1 MLRRREWLGVVVAG
15 ALTIAGS
22 IYWGQDLFQS
32 PPTAVQGFS
41 APFVFGRFYIPEDN
55 PLTEEAFQL
64 GRKLFYDP
72 RLSGNNQVS
81 CATCH
86 NQALAFTDG
95 RRRAIGVSGEEL
107 AFSSMSLS
115 NLLWGPRHFFWD
127 GRSPTLEAQALLPIQ
142 NPDEMDQDL
151 DQLVFE
157 LAADPKYEKEFS
169 RAYGEVSGDNIA
181 KALSTFMRMLIS
193 QNSKYDKFLR
203 GELTLTDEEELGR
216 KLFVAH
222 PDVKVSKRGG
232 NCVDCHSQ
240 FLTGGFK
247 DAYDGFSNNGL
258 DDEVDLLPGLQSV
271 TGDPAHKGLFKVPTL
286 RNIALTAPYMHDG
299 RLPTLEAVLDHYNK
313 GVKIS
318 STLDPLIVEA
328 NNIELDK
335 GASIGLSLSPKERK
349 AIIAFLH
356 TLTDDDFIREE
367 KFSNPFRTK

>member
-1 MLRRREWLGVVVAG
+1 MVILAVGTLGV
-15 ALTIAGS
+15 AGS
-22 IYWGQDLFQS
+22 LYWGQAVLQYS
-32 PPTAVQGFS
+32 PTAVRNFS
-41 APFVFGRFYIPEDN
+41 APFVFGRFNIPEDN

-81 CATCH
+81 CSSCH
-86 NQALAFTDG
+86 IQGLAFTDG
-95 RRRAIGVSGEEL
+95 RSLAVGVSGKKL
-107 AFSSMSLS
+107 PFSSMSLS
-115 NLLWGPRHFFWD
+115 NLLWGPRHFFWN
-127 GRSPTLEAQALLPIQ
+127 GRSPTLEAQSLLPIQ

-151 DQLVFE
+151 HQLVIE
-157 LAADPKYEKEFS
+157 LAADPEYEEGFA
-169 RAYGEVSGDNIA
+169 RAYDEVSADNIA

-258 DDEVDLLPGLQSV
+258 DSEEDMPAGLQAV
-271 TGDPAHKGLFKVPTL
+271 TGNPEHKGLFKVPTL

-299 RLPTLEAVLDHYNK
+299 RLPTLEAVLNHYNE

-328 NNIELDK
+328 NNLGITD
-335 GASIGLSLSPKERK
+335 GASIGLSLNPQERK

-356 TLTDDDFIREE
+356 TLTDEDFINEE
-367 KFSNPFRTK
+367 KFSDPFGKK

>member
-1 MLRRREWLGVVVAG
+1 MWQ
-15 ALTIAGS
+15 
-22 IYWGQDLFQS
+22 YS
-32 PPTAVQGFS
+32 PAAIRNFS
-41 APFVFGRFYIPEDN
+41 APFIFGRFNIPEDN
-55 PLTEEAFQL
+55 PLTEDAFQL

-72 RLSGNNQVS
+72 RLSGNNQIS
-81 CATCH
+81 CSSCH
-86 NQALAFTDG
+86 IQALAFTDG
-95 RRRAIGVSGEEL
+95 RSRAVGVSGVEL
-107 AFSSMSLS
+107 PFSSMSLS
-115 NLLWGPRHFFWD
+115 NLLWGPRHFFWN
-127 GRSPTLEAQALLPIQ
+127 GRSPTLEAQSLLPIQ

-151 DQLVFE
+151 EQLVIE
-157 LAADPKYEKEFS
+157 LAADPEYEKDFA
-169 RAYGEVSGDNIA
+169 RAYDDVNAENIA

-193 QNSKYDKFLR
+193 QNSRYDKFLR

-258 DDEVDLLPGLQSV
+258 DGEDDLQAGLQAV
-271 TGDPAHKGLFKVPTL
+271 TGNPDHKGLFKVPTL

-299 RLPTLEAVLDHYNK
+299 RLPTLEAVLEHYNG
-313 GVKIS
+313 GVIIS

-328 NNIELDK
+328 NNIEITD
-335 GASIGLSLSPKERK
+335 GTSIGLSLNPKERK

-356 TLTDDDFIREE
+356 TLTDEDFVSDE
-367 KFSNPFRTK
+367 KFSNPFEKK

>member
-1 MLRRREWLGVVVAG
+1 MRRRQWLGVVVVG

-22 IYWGQDLFQS
+22 IYWGPGMFQS

-86 NQALAFTDG
+86 IQALAFTDG

-127 GRSPTLEAQALLPIQ
+127 GRSPTLEVQALLPIQ

-151 DQLVFE
+151 DRLVIE

-169 RAYGEVSGDNIA
+169 RAYGDVSVDNIA

-367 KFSNPFRTK
+367 KFSNPFRAK